1 VAIDS
6 SNNAFVTGETQGGLL
21 GNTNV
26 GLRDVFLVKFDS
38 GGVLQ

>member
-1 VAIDS
+1 VATDTDKNI
-6 SNNAFVTGETQGGLL
+6 FVTGETQGNLFG
-21 GNTNV
+21 TNV